1 MSREPG
7 VRPLPFST
15 GGWRRRS
22 HSEKKV
28 PVELDCSKHSLQD
41 CTASVQSVQPIALK
55 HVVVVWLSKNCIVL
69 IYFSVSLALLVLL
82 VYLSFFAASM
92 DDGSQPDF
100 LSCRSWGFGT
110 SCDQSSSMA
119 VFGSSPYRADSRIC
133 RAAAHAGVV
142 GPNGGCA
149 FYRFAGAA
157 DAYYPSTANMV
168 TTKKFLSWFPKT
180 IEFKE
185 ASSTYCSDLSWW
197 ILSVGF
203 ITTAGFGLLPRAR
216 LDVMF
221 YLLVAWGFFYTRLVG
236 QPSSQD
242 YAGISINSFGEV
254 MFLLAASSLA
264 YRLAVSDTFC
274 RWKSLTLKRRFIMW
288 TLCYVVPYHV
298 MINMNLIGYIPW
310 LNVDLGGYEELH
322 ANAGTY
328 VVFTL
333 VGIGAVFLASQLF
346 RSMYLGGKWR
356 VFVVMYMTVFAPVLL
371 SWALFPSTSFHLHHT
386 MLGALII
393 PVTSFPTPAAA
404 FSQAAAIGLFVQGY
418 ARWGWHS
425 YLDTIPTYLTIAVPE
440 KAPNTTN
447 VTSSWV
453 RVVWEPLESVQAYS
467 LQLNR
472 VEVYRGVD
480 TSAVI
485 SNLKPNMTYF
495 IAQLHSSAVALDM
508 QTRSYRVGHAHFNR
522 AQVVGVL
529 VKRNNS
535 HLKLDDGTGLLDVKL
550 VTSLNGFNQKELHL
564 GALVECV
571 GSIDELQPS
580 SDMTRS
586 RRWMNATH
594 FHEVHDRN
602 VETLRMLEVMH
613 LYQNDYAVPHSS
625 PPTQLELLAFP
636 PIHESSAGR
645 SAVSGSESNSTTV
658 QQHAIG
664 HQASKP
670 AAAAT
675 LIEKPWEQQNVGV
688 PGLDAAIPPADYQF
702 ALPERD
708 HQLIEQGSKS
718 LEIRLNDAPYSIIHV
733 NDRITINGKTLTT
746 VVAIR
751 KYASLQSVLEAE
763 NVNALLPQSSFVG
776 AGTFNAAAAA
786 ERHYRQF
793 FSAEEEEHYGLIV
806 FQLSVTSSGPKS
818 QEEWSA
824 LVLRQLEA
832 KRDAGCSIAD
842 LRFAFPSLPVD
853 QITEILTNLQFDALV
868 ICMNDKYRLV

>member
-346 RSMYLGGKWR
+346 R
-356 VFVVMYMTVFAPVLL
+356 T
-371 SWALFPSTSFHLHHT
+371 
-386 MLGALII
+386 
-393 PVTSFPTPAAA
+393 
-404 FSQAAAIGLFVQGY
+404 
-418 ARWGWHS
+418 
-425 YLDTIPTYLTIAVPE
+425 
-440 KAPNTTN
+440 
-447 VTSSWV
+447 
-453 RVVWEPLESVQAYS
+453 
-467 LQLNR
+467 
-472 VEVYRGVD
+472 
-480 TSAVI
+480 
-485 SNLKPNMTYF
+485 
-495 IAQLHSSAVALDM
+495 QLHSSAVALDM